1 MCFNVLL
8 PVINFLIFYLAVGR
22 PPSGLMLSYT
32 VENMNNMT
40 DMTDMTN
47 MTNMT
52 SKTNMTSQTPTLQC
66 DQTACS
72 STLHIVSYSCA
83 KIELKIFDFH
93 HFQKSFKASIRLSP
107 S

>member
-40 DMTDMTN
+40 DMSN
-47 MTNMT
+47 MSNMT
-52 SKTNMTSQTPTLQC
+52 SKTPPLQC

-72 STLHIVSYSCA
+72 STLQIVSYSWA

>member
-1 MCFNVLL
+1 MCFNVVL

-40 DMTDMTN
+40 DMTNMSN

-52 SKTNMTSQTPTLQC
+52 SKTPPLQC

-72 STLHIVSYSCA
+72 STLQIVSYSCE

>member
-32 VENMNNMT
+32 LENMNNMT

-52 SKTNMTSQTPTLQC
+52 SKTPPLQC
-66 DQTACS
+66 DHTACS

-83 KIELKIFDFH
+83 KIELKIFDFN